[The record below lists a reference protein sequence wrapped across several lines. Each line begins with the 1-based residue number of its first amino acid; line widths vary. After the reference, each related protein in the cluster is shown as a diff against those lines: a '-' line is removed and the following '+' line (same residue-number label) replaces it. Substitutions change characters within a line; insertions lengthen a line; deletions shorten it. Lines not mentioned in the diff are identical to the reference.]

1 MVAIES
7 SSSGLQKPA
16 TPDIAR
22 WSSFHGRAI
31 CPLFVAEGQ
40 SQQPRLLMTASLVHT
55 QIRMK
60 TASTAEVWGAREFLI
75 FILELSA
82 AGDSFS

>member
-7 SSSGLQKPA
+7 SNSDLQMPA

-22 WSSFHGRAI
+22 WWSFPGRAI

-40 SQQPRLLMTASLVHT
+40 SQQPRLLITARLVHT
-55 QIRMK
+55 QSRMK
-60 TASTAEVWGAREFLI
+60 TASTAEVWVALEFLI
-75 FILELSA
+75 FILELST
-82 AGDSFS
+82 AGDSLS